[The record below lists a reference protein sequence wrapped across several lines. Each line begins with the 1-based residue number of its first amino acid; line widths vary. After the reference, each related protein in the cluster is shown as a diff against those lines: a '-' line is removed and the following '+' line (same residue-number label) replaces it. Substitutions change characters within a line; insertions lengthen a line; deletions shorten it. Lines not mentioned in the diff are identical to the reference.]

1 MRRGARG
8 DGLRGL
14 RVDGRRGRLGQPD
27 GRGARRRAGAAERFV
42 FVVLMFLLCVWSFV
56 ATRTT
61 TSCGLWLTT
70 DHLSAAWMALYL
82 RCPHD

>member
-27 GRGARRRAGAAERFV
+27 GRGARRRARAAERFV

-61 TSCGLWLTT
+61 TRCGRVA
-70 DHLSAAWMALYL
+70 DH
-82 RCPHD
+82 